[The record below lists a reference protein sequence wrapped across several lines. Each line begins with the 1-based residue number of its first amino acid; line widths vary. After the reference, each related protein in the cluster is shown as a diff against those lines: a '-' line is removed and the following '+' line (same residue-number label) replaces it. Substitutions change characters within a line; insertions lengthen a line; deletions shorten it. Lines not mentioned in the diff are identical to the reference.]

1 MKKIELTEVLDSL
14 YEVRDGFHELLMH
27 SINKVNYKKEFT
39 SLIETAQMMDEFN
52 KNRMQQMKEEELTEE
67 ELKLLEI

>member
-1 MKKIELTEVLDSL
+1 MKRIELTEVLNTL
-14 YEVRDGFHELLMH
+14 YEVREGFHNVLMH
-27 SINKVNYKKEFT
+27 SVNKLDYKKEFT

-52 KNRMQQMKEEELTEE
+52 KNRMQQMKEEELSEE